1 MGLLIGWRPFAQDD
15 VATLVGLVESGAVKP
30 VIDRTYP
37 FEELISA
44 LRYVEDGHGRG
55 KVVITV

>member
-15 VATLVGLVESGAVKP
+15 VATLVKLVESGAVKP

-37 FEELISA
+37 FEELVAA